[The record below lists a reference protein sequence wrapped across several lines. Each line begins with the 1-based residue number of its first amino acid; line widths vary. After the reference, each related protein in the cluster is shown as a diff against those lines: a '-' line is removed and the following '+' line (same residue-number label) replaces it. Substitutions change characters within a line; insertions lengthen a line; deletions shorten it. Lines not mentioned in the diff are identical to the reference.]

1 MPKLLKFI
9 LILLICL
16 IASLSLLSDDFVKFL
31 LSGQSATVNVI
42 LIRHHYLFV
51 FALAL
56 LPIFSIVYMRSTK
69 SGWLCLFLSWVIFIF
84 SLQSYALDKNA
95 KDAVLISGIGIFP
108 VQKCVLTES
117 NNCASGFSFF
127 LGDEVVQ
134 AIHSLNRSGSIIY
147 EDLNYVVVERLSE
160 SDSICY
166 YYSSITNKLLSVEE
180 NIDGRQERFWMDQE
194 YQDPK
199 LKNRAGDYIY
209 KSYFHMYPGF
219 KMIYQDEV
227 ENVIKTGDSRFELFL
242 DSMMQ
247 TDLGV
252 KLTAFE
258 KQNVFYYI
266 SQY

>member
-1 MPKLLKFI
+1 MPKFLKFI
-9 LILLICL
+9 LIILAGI
-16 IASLSLLSDDFVKFL
+16 IASLSLLRQDFVKFL
-31 LSGQSATVNVI
+31 LSGHSATENVI
-42 LIRHHYLFV
+42 FIRHHYLLV
-51 FALAL
+51 FGLAL
-56 LPIFSIVYMRSTK
+56 FPILCTAYMRSIK
-69 SGWLCLFLSWVIFIF
+69 SGWLFLFLSWTIFIF
-84 SLQSYALDKNA
+84 SLQTYALDTNA
-95 KDAVLISGIGIFP
+95 KDAVLISGIGILP
-108 VQKCVLTES
+108 LQKCVLTES
-117 NNCASGFSFF
+117 NNCASGISFF
-127 LGDEVVQ
+127 LADKVVH

-147 EDLNYVVVERLSE
+147 EDLNHVVVERLSE

-166 YYSSITNKLLSVEE
+166 YYSSETNKLLSVEE
-180 NIDGRQERFWMDQE
+180 NIGGRQERFWMDHD